1 MKSFF
6 FYGRIQKSFVQISQA
21 NKHLFQWCHDAS
33 VKDKK
38 KSNKEEHLRMLFWN
52 GFGVSWQKRKL
63 LEHDVTEQTASLV
76 LLLMFWVIFMKIYI
90 TSRHAV
96 EEMWNQINKSG
107 MSMFPVVKVPDMH
120 QRRRNEIR
128 EPKKNVSLFLIS
140 LNKADE
146 DARGG
151 TSNSNLH
158 RPSI

>member
-1 MKSFF
+1 MKCFF
-6 FYGRIQKSFVQISQA
+6 FYGRIQKSFVQNSQA

-38 KSNKEEHLRMLFWN
+38 NNKEEHLWMLFWN
-52 GFGVSWQKRKL
+52 GFGVFWQNRNL
-63 LEHDVTEQTASLV
+63 LEHDVAEQTASLV
-76 LLLMFWVIFMKIYI
+76 LLLMFWLIFMKIYI

-96 EEMWNQINKSG
+96 EEMQNQINKSG

-146 DARGG
+146 DACGR
-151 TSNSNLH
+151 TSNSNLR
-158 RPSI
+158 RPFI